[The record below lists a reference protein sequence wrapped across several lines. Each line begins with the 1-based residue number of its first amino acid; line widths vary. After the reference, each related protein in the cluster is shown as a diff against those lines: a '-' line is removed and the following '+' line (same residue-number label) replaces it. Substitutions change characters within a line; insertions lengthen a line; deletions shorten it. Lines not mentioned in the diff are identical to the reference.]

1 MFCICGK
8 DLTRLEMS
16 GLIGNTKVI
25 GIIKEVVSEDEDVVA
40 KDKFGLKVFQTSY
53 FRYPVYLDE
62 LRQFIRL

>member
-1 MFCICGK
+1 
-8 DLTRLEMS
+8 MS

-53 FRYPVYLDE
+53 FRYPAYLDE